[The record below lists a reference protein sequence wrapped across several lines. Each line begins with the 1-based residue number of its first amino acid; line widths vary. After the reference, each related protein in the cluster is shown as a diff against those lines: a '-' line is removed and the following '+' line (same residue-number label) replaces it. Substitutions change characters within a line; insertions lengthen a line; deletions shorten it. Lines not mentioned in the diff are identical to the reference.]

1 MDDKDILN
9 KNYNSCGCISISKL
23 NLIDNIVNDYNIQL
37 CKTHYLLSY
46 DKNNFKF
53 NKKNKLYTL
62 IEKKNTQLKKKKIS
76 FNNSYENLKTLISN
90 SINNE
95 TLYSHKLIK
104 FGKYKNKTYEYV
116 YKIDKLYCYHLA
128 FWVDINSKNTN
139 IINFINYIKLKVN

>member
-1 MDDKDILN
+1 MNDNDILN

-46 DKNNFKF
+46 EKSNFKF

-62 IEKKNTQLKKKKIS
+62 IEKNNSLLKKKKIS

-95 TLYSHKLIK
+95 SLYSNKLIK

-116 YKIDKLYCYHLA
+116 YNIDKLYCYHLA
-128 FWVDINSKNTN
+128 FWIDIKSKNTN
-139 IINFINYIKLKVN
+139 IIDFINYIKLKVN